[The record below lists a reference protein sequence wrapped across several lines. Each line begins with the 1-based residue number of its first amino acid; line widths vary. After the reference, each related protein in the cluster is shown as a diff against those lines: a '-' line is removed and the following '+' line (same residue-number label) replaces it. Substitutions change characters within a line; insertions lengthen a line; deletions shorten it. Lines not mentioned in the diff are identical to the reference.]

1 MAELPMT
8 MVVSLIPGEYLG
20 AGSGIIFSILSNR
33 VVVRQELLQEVMG
46 SCHHRVYNLLDYK
59 CRPRPLKL
67 ITYSAK
73 EKIGQE
79 MKYSVL
85 GRSSEDF
92 VTNLRYGEPNS
103 RQVAYALTGG
113 GATLAM
119 SLLGIVGYFLLK
131 S

>member
-1 MAELPMT
+1 MT

-33 VVVRQELLQEVMG
+33 AVVRQELLQEVMG
-46 SCHHRVYNLLDYK
+46 NCHHRVNNLLDYK

-67 ITYSAK
+67 ITYSVK

-103 RQVAYALTGG
+103 RQVRP
-113 GATLAM
+113 
-119 SLLGIVGYFLLK
+119 SLRQSFFLLEVPLGWQ
-131 S
+131 